1 MANQIKAIHALR
13 PRIHMGPTVQ
23 MNELTG
29 SVGWVETTKTDFSRA
44 RHLHQWVA
52 ARGSIMFI
60 GGGQVG
66 GRS

>member
-1 MANQIKAIHALR
+1 
-13 PRIHMGPTVQ
+13 MGPTVQ